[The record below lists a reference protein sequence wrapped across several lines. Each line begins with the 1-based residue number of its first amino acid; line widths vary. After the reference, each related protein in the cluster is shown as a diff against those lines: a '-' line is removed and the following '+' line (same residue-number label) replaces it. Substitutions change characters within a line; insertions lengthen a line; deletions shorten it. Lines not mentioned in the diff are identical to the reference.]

1 MRKYSENL
9 YGTLL
14 GADIYV
20 FGSVHILVGSKPLE
34 LLKFHVL
41 LSSLTFMAFVVRN
54 QAIWKFECRK
64 SQILL

>member
-41 LSSLTFMAFVVRN
+41 LSSCDIYSICCKKPGHLEV
-54 QAIWKFECRK
+54 
-64 SQILL
+64 